1 MNEIIIETVV
11 QIVGTFML
19 MLIGVAGTYL
29 TTKIAKR
36 NELAT
41 IAAATAEATD
51 TAQRVVLELQQTM
64 VEGMKASCE
73 DGKLSDSEI
82 EQLGALLLHK
92 AMAQLSEPA
101 KNVLAA
107 AGKDVSAIITSAG
120 EALILGL
127 KSAEKKSAANR

>member
-1 MNEIIIETVV
+1 MNEVIIEMVA

-29 TTKIAKR
+29 TAKIAKR

-41 IAAATAEATD
+41 IATATAEATD
-51 TAQRVVLELQQTM
+51 AAQRVVLELQQTL

-73 DGKLSDSEI
+73 DGKLSNSEI
-82 EQLGALLLHK
+82 EQLSALLLNK
-92 AMAQLSEPA
+92 ALAQLSEPA

-107 AGKDVSAIITSAG
+107 AGKDVSAIIQSAG
-120 EALILGL
+120 EAMIL
-127 KSAEKKSAANR
+127 AIKKQ

>member
-1 MNEIIIETVV
+1 MNEVIIELVA
-11 QIVGTFML
+11 QIVGTFAL
-19 MLIGVAGTYL
+19 MLIGVAGTWL

-51 TAQRVVLELQQTM
+51 AAQRVVLELQQTL
-64 VEGMKASCE
+64 VDGMKASCE

-82 EQLGALLLHK
+82 EQLGALLLNK
-92 AMAQLSEPA
+92 ALAQMSEPA

-107 AGKDVSAIITSAG
+107 AGKDVSAIIQSAG
-120 EALILGL
+120 EAMIL
-127 KSAEKKSAANR
+127 AIKKK